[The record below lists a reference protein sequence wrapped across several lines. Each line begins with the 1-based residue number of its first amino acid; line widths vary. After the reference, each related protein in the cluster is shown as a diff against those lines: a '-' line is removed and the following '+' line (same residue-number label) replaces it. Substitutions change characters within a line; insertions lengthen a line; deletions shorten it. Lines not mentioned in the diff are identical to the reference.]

1 MIRIVARVTAAIA
14 LLGAWTLSTSE
25 GPTLP
30 LLPEA
35 KAGAIASSG
44 DRPDLARLPIFN
56 QVVMRVRDNYFDPSR
71 VDPQQMLVDSLDY
84 VEKQIPEVMVDG
96 DVKSGQVKVTVGSKA
111 STFAVGDVDTIF
123 KMSLRLS
130 QIMAFVQK
138 HLDSTHD
145 ADALRNVEY
154 ALTNGML
161 SSLDPHSVL
170 LKPEYFKEMKLSTR
184 GEFGG
189 LGFIIQMRE
198 GELTVVRV
206 LKGTAE
212 NPTPAYKAGIRP
224 RDRILRIAD
233 ESTVNMDVSE
243 AAERLRGKPGSK
255 IAITIHRKGW
265 PEPRVMVL
273 PRAKIEIESV
283 VSKLLDDGVGYV
295 RLKSFQGNTGRTLQ
309 TAIRDLRKEAGGE
322 LKGLVLDLRS
332 NPGGLLEQA
341 IQVSDTFLDKG
352 TIVTTVG
359 MNNQLKEV
367 KKASDQGMPELERDL
382 PLVVLV
388 NGASASASEIVAGS
402 LKNLDRAVVIGR
414 TTFGKGSV
422 QVLYDLPDQSALKL
436 TIAQYLTAGDVSIQE
451 TGITP
456 DVELIASRVEKDVVS
471 AFAPIKTM
479 READLERH
487 LANPADLITGP
498 TSGAHAKKEDPQQKP
513 LFSLRY
519 LRDELPTQDLLEDE
533 DSDEP
538 ELGEE
543 FFEDFQIR
551 FAKGLLTSAPYP
563 KRSQILGKMGEY
575 VAKRAEEEQK
585 RFDQAIRDL
594 GVDWTLAEAKGR
606 PTLSA
611 HFEPAPG
618 NRAVAGETLE
628 MKLTVKNEGS
638 TPVYRLRAWTESESN
653 PLLDRKEFLLGHL
666 APGATKSWTVPV
678 ELPAS
683 LSPRR
688 DPLVIK
694 FEDAAG
700 SAIDDLFAEIDVA
713 SVAKPRFAYSWQVVE
728 KGRGASGIPHPGSKI
743 ELLLDIRN
751 VGKGPSS
758 DTTFASIKN
767 KGNEKIFIEK
777 GRWKVGELAPGA
789 TTTAR
794 FELELK
800 DGYAEDVMPLQL
812 LILDEKLEEISLEEV
827 KIPVVG
833 QPLAVEAVSKQKRA
847 VRDQVV
853 RSAPRD
859 DAPILATLPQGGVVA
874 ATGRTSGWTRVR
886 WAKDRFG
893 FVREEGLEA
902 TSDKPTLQQVSF
914 TPGRVPPE
922 IVLDVDGTEG
932 GIASDGERFTLR
944 GTASGPGLRDVYVF
958 VNDQKVYFGRA
969 GDEESLSFTTQF
981 PLKEG
986 ANHVVVVAREGHD
999 LTSRRTVTVLRRDEE
1014 MAKRLPA
1021 PPARPAA
1028 P

>member
-1 MIRIVARVTAAIA
+1 VTAAIA
-14 LLGAWTLSTSE
+14 LLGAWTLSSSE

-30 LLPEA
+30 LLTEA
-35 KAGAIASSG
+35 KAGAIASAG

-96 DVKSGQVKVTVGSKA
+96 DVKSGEVKVTVGTHA
-111 STFAVGDVDTIF
+111 ATFPVSDVDTIF

-130 QIMAFVQK
+130 QVMAFVQK
-138 HLDSTHD
+138 HLDPSHD
-145 ADALRNVEY
+145 GEALRNLEY

-170 LKPEYFKEMKLSTR
+170 LKPEYFKEMKLSTK

-206 LKGTAE
+206 LKGTAD
-212 NPTPAYKAGIRP
+212 NPTPAFQAGIRP
-224 RDRILRIAD
+224 KDRILRIAD

-255 IAITIHRKGW
+255 IAITIQRKGW
-265 PEPRVMVL
+265 AEPKVMVL

-283 VSKLLDDGVGYV
+283 VSKLLDGNVGYV

-309 TAIRDLRKEAGGE
+309 TSIQELRKEAGGE
-322 LKGLVLDLRS
+322 IKGLVLDLRS

-352 TIVTTVG
+352 DIVTTVG

-367 KKASDQGMPELERDL
+367 KKATDQGMPALERDL

-487 LANPADLITGP
+487 LANPADLVTGP
-498 TSGAHAKKEDPQQKP
+498 SSGAQAKKEDPQQKP

-519 LRDELPTQDLLEDE
+519 LRDEIPTQDLLEDE

-563 KRSQILGKMGEY
+563 KRSQVLGKMGEF
-575 VAKRAEEEQK
+575 VAKRAQEEQK
-585 RFDQAIRDL
+585 RFDEAIRDL

-606 PTLSA
+606 PHLSTR
-611 HFEPAPG
+611 FEPKTG
-618 NRAVAGETLE
+618 SRARAGDTLE
-628 MKLTVKNEGS
+628 MKVTVKNEGE

-653 PLLDRKEFLLGHL
+653 PLLDRKEFLLGHV

-678 ELPAS
+678 ELPRS

-688 DPLVIK
+688 DPVVLK

-700 SAIDDLFAEIDVA
+700 SQIDDVFAEIDIA
-713 SVAKPRFAYSWQVVE
+713 SLPKPRFAYSWQVVE
-728 KGRGASGIPHPGSKI
+728 KGGNSSGLPHPGSKL
-743 ELLLDIRN
+743 EPPRDIRN
-751 VGKGPSS
+751 LGKGPSS

-789 TTTAR
+789 STTAR

-800 DGYAEDVMPLQL
+800 EGYGEDSMPLQL

-827 KIPVVG
+827 KIPVV
-833 QPLAVEAVSKQKRA
+833 QKPVVIQALSKRKRA
-847 VRDQVV
+847 RTERVV

-859 DAPILATLPQGGVVA
+859 DAPILASMPQGSVLP
-874 ATGRTSGWTRVR
+874 ATGKVGGWTRVR

-893 FVREEGLEA
+893 FVQDEGLEA
-902 TSDKPTLQQVSF
+902 TTAQATLQDVTFS
-914 TPGRVPPE
+914 PGRVPPE
-922 IVLDVDGTEG
+922 IALDVDATLG
-932 GIASDGERFTLR
+932 GIASEGDRFTLR
-944 GTASGPGLRDVYVF
+944 GTASGPGLRDVFVF

-969 GDEESLSFTTQF
+969 GEEGSLSFTAQF

-986 ANHVVVVAREGHD
+986 ANHVVVVAREAND
-999 LTSRRTVTVLRRDEE
+999 LSSRRTVTVLRRDAE
-1014 MAKRLPA
+1014 MAKRLPPPEAGPTA
-1021 PPARPAA
+1021 P
-1028 P
+1028 